1 VNRTCPECGA
11 INTAD
16 AEICAVCGEPLAA
29 ASEQEAQAAHATAAP
44 TSQPPASSNLRT
56 YIIAGLAALGIT
68 AAIYFITAPDAGRE
82 LPPAAPPASGENA
95 GLPPDHP
102 PMNAGPTPEQ
112 KRMIDDL
119 KAQLANDP
127 ENADLKK
134 KLADVLYD
142 ANQHAEAVGLYRD
155 YVKLHPDSANARTDM
170 AYSMYQ
176 SGDLEGAIAELKDIV
191 AMAGKHQNAAYNLAM
206 MYVVKRQLDSVKY
219 WMERVIAIDSTTVQ
233 AQNARQVMD
242 ALNEAHSAPAPSGST
257 GAAGPDTSKSP

>member
-1 VNRTCPECGA
+1 VNRTCHECGA

-16 AEICAVCGEPLAA
+16 AEICVVCGEPLATI
-29 ASEQEAQAAHATAAP
+29 SEHEPQVAQATGP
-44 TSQPPASSNLRT
+44 TTSQPPPSSNLRT
-56 YIIAGLAALGIT
+56 YIIAGLAVLGIT
-68 AAIYFITAPDAGRE
+68 AAIYFITAPDASKT
-82 LPPAAPPASGENA
+82 LPAATPPPSGENA

-112 KRMIDDL
+112 KRLIEDL
-119 KAQLANDP
+119 KAQVAKNPDDV
-127 ENADLKK
+127 ELKK

-142 ANQHAEAVGLYRD
+142 ANQHTEAVVYYRD

-176 SGDLEGAIAELKDIV
+176 TGDLEGAITELKDVV
-191 AMAGKHQNAAYNLAM
+191 ALAGKHQNAAYNLAM

-219 WMERVIAIDSTTVQ
+219 WMDRVVAIDSTTVQ

-242 ALNEAHSAPAPSGST
+242 ALKEAHPT
-257 GAAGPDTSKSP
+257 GASPDSSRASGAVSPKSP